1 MKVEQRSRSY
11 SWSNITSQRRSGSQQ
26 GRRGRV
32 ACSEQ
37 GRGSGRDMVAR
48 SEQG

>member
-11 SWSNITSQRRSGSQQ
+11 SWSSITRQRRTGSQQ

-37 GRGSGRDMVAR
+37 GRRSGRGRVAC
-48 SEQG
+48 SEPG